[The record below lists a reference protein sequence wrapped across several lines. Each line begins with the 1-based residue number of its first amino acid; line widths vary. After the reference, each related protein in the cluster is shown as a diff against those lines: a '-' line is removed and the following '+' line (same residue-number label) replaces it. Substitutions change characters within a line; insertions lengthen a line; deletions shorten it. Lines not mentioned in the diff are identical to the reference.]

1 MTTNIPQPNTLTPII
16 DWFETLTP
24 ERLAEANRIYTE
36 DAWFKDPFNEVRGI
50 GAIRQVFAHMYQQVE
65 QPRFAVSA
73 QFLDGRNA
81 MLVWRFSFRNQGAGP
96 QSALTVIHGSSQ
108 LQLAEDGRIAWH
120 RDYWDTGEELYAK
133 LPLLG
138 VLIRWLQRKL
148 RSPQ

>member
-1 MTTNIPQPNTLTPII
+1 MSRDPSPI
-16 DWFETLTP
+16 L
-24 ERLAEANRIYTE
+24 ERLVRFYERLQPADLDRLGQLYAD
-36 DAWFKDPFNEVRGI
+36 DARFKDPFNEVRGI

-65 QPRFAVSA
+65 QPRFTVSA
-73 QFLDGRNA
+73 QFQDGRNA

-120 RDYWDTGEELYAK
+120 RDFWDTGEELYAK

-148 RSPQ
+148 RAPQ

>member
-36 DAWFKDPFNEVRGI
+36 DAWFKDPFNEVCGI
-50 GAIRQVFAHMYQQVE
+50 VAIRRVFAHMYQQVE

-120 RDYWDTGEELYAK
+120 RDYRDTGEELYAK

-148 RSPQ
+148 RAPQ

>member
-1 MTTNIPQPNTLTPII
+1 MTTNLPQPNTLTPII
-16 DWFETLTP
+16 DWFETLSP

-36 DAWFKDPFNEVRGI
+36 DAWFKDPFNEVRGVS
-50 GAIRQVFAHMYQQVE
+50 AIRQVFAHMYQQVE
-65 QPRFAVSA
+65 QPRFAVNA

-81 MLVWRFSFRNQGAGP
+81 MLVWRFSFRNLGAGP
-96 QSALTVIHGSSQ
+96 QSAPTVIHGSSQ

-148 RSPQ
+148 RAPQ

>member
-24 ERLAEANRIYTE
+24 ERLADANRIYTE

-96 QSALTVIHGSSQ
+96 H
-108 LQLAEDGRIAWH
+108 
-120 RDYWDTGEELYAK
+120 
-133 LPLLG
+133 
-138 VLIRWLQRKL
+138 
-148 RSPQ
+148 